1 VADLN
6 DLVKAQEEWRLHRA
20 INLQASENVMS
31 AEARS
36 LLGSDF
42 AHRYTLPEEL
52 APGLAGLQN
61 AYRGTKHTDAMEALG
76 EGHAR
81 ELFRATHVSLKPL
94 SGHLAGFMLLQACCR
109 RGDRI
114 LVVSAAHGGYDG
126 YMPGFLPDY
135 LGLTVDFLPFDENSW
150 NVNAKAAAD
159 AILEA
164 RPRLVLV
171 GASLI
176 LFPYNLRWLRGA
188 CDDVGTIL
196 GYDASHVLGLIAGG
210 EFQRPLL
217 EGVDVLSAST
227 HKSFPGPQGGLFLSN
242 RKDLYDRAMQTF
254 LWRIQDNAHWN
265 RIAATTQTLLEMKA
279 FGPAYA
285 KQIVVNS
292 KALGSQLTKWGF
304 PVRFGSLGFSE
315 CHQIH
320 VDLPILKES
329 FGLTSAQFAD
339 RLEAND
345 LIVDAVGRIGTSEIT
360 RMGATEE
367 DMQIIAGLIVRA
379 ARGEDVRREVADL
392 RSQLR
397 LSFVFP
403 S

>member
-1 VADLN
+1 VPDLN
-6 DLVKAQEEWRLHRA
+6 DLVKAEDDWRLHRA

-52 APGLAGLQN
+52 APGLAGLRN

-94 SGHLAGFMLLQACCR
+94 SGHLAGFMLLQACCK

-114 LVVSAAHGGYDG
+114 LVISAAHGGYDG

-150 NVNAKAAAD
+150 NLNVKAAAD

-164 RPRLVLV
+164 KPRLVLV

-217 EGVDVLSAST
+217 EGVDVMSAST

-254 LWRIQDNAHWN
+254 L
-265 RIAATTQTLLEMKA
+265 
-279 FGPAYA
+279 
-285 KQIVVNS
+285 
-292 KALGSQLTKWGF
+292 
-304 PVRFGSLGFSE
+304 
-315 CHQIH
+315 
-320 VDLPILKES
+320 
-329 FGLTSAQFAD
+329 
-339 RLEAND
+339 
-345 LIVDAVGRIGTSEIT
+345 
-360 RMGATEE
+360 
-367 DMQIIAGLIVRA
+367 
-379 ARGEDVRREVADL
+379 
-392 RSQLR
+392 
-397 LSFVFP
+397 
-403 S
+403 